1 MEHEA
6 QTAMFTGSL
15 ILLAAVVVAV
25 PLFKRL
31 GLGSVL
37 GYLAAGIVIGPS
49 VLGFFREP
57 EAIMKVAELGV
68 VLFLFIIGLELSL
81 STLWRMRRDIFGL
94 GSVQIVVTGLVLALY
109 PLLLTPY
116 GWKASLVA
124 GLGLALSSTAF
135 VMQLLEERGELRLPH
150 GQKAFAILLM
160 QDLAIVPLLALVALL
175 SPRGGEGGPLWLDA
189 LEMAGAVAAVI
200 LVGRYLLN
208 PFFQGLARSG
218 AKEVMTA
225 AALLVVIGAATLMT
239 YAGLSMALGAFLA
252 GVMLAE
258 SNYRHEL
265 EADIEPFRGILLG
278 LFFLSVGMSVDLA
291 VVADQWLALLA
302 ALCTLVVLKALVV
315 FAIVRVMGNDHD
327 TSVRTSLMLAQGGE
341 FGFVLYSTAVAAG
354 VMEQRHATVLIA
366 LVTLSMATT
375 PFLVRLGPRFLCD
388 RDRPEREEDFSD
400 ADGEVL
406 VIGFG
411 RFGQLLVQV
420 LLAGN
425 VPLTILDSDP
435 DRIEEAGR
443 FGAKIF
449 YGDGTRLDVL
459 RAAGIAEARL
469 VVVCTRLAEKSLRIV
484 ETVQEQYPD
493 KPIFARAYD
502 RRHAL
507 ALLEKEVA
515 GHVRDTAESA
525 FRLGRDVLMG
535 LGAEAEDAG
544 AVEDEVRRRDAA
556 RLEDQRLGGILAGRD
571 KYLVR
576 PEPLYPRRGGG
587 KAEEERIDAGEEG

>member
-507 ALLEKEVA
+507 ALMEKEVA

>member
-6 QTAMFTGSL
+6 QTTMFTGAL
-15 ILLAAVVVAV
+15 ILLGAVVVAV

-57 EAIMKVAELGV
+57 EAIMRVAELGV

-81 STLWRMRRDIFGL
+81 STLWRMRRDIFGM

-116 GWKASLVA
+116 GWRASLVA

-135 VMQLLEERGELRLPH
+135 VMQMLEERGELRQPH

-175 SPRGGEGGPLWLDA
+175 SPREGGGGPLWLDA
-189 LEMAGAVAAVI
+189 LKMAGAVASVV

-208 PFFQGLARSG
+208 PFFRILARSG
-218 AKEVMTA
+218 AKEIMTA

-291 VVADQWLALLA
+291 VVADRWIGLLA

-327 TSVRTSLMLAQGGE
+327 TSVRTSLLLAQGGE

-354 VMEQRHATVLIA
+354 VMEQQHATVLIA

-375 PFLVRLGPRFLCD
+375 PFLVRLGPRFLCN
-388 RDRPEREEDFSD
+388 RDKPEREEDFSD

-411 RFGQLLVQV
+411 RFGQLLVQM

-425 VPLTILDSDP
+425 VPLTILDNDP
-435 DRIEEAGR
+435 NRIEEAGR
-443 FGAKIF
+443 FGTRIY
-449 YGDGTRLDVL
+449 YGDGARLDVL
-459 RAAGIAEARL
+459 RAAGIDKARL
-469 VVVCTRLAEKSLRIV
+469 IVVCIRLGEPSTRIV
-484 ETVQEQYPD
+484 ETIQEQYPD
-493 KPIFARAYD
+493 LPIYARAYD
-502 RRHAL
+502 RRHAI
-507 ALLEKEVA
+507 ALMERGVA
-515 GHVRDTAESA
+515 GQVRDTAESA
-525 FRLGRDVLMG
+525 FRLGRDVLVG
-535 LGAEAEDAG
+535 LGADDAD

-571 KYLVR
+571 KYLIR
-576 PEPLYPRRGGG
+576 PEPLYPL
-587 KAEEERIDAGEEG
+587 KARETKRSKAVEEES